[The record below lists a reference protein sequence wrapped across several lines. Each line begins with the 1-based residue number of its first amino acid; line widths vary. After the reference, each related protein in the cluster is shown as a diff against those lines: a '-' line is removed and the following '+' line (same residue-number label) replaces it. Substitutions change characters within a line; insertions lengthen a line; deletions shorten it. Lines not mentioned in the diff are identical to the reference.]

1 MSHNTLKSHYHR
13 ISLQP
18 NCYPTSTRIIERTIM
33 VHVLLVVVGQR
44 RAATEKVS
52 SSSTSALHMVSVRNE
67 DGIRLHIELEFGCG
81 GASSHSQLQGTT
93 SATHLSHKS
102 GTVCKEEDRVGTRF
116 GE

>member
-1 MSHNTLKSHYHR
+1 
-13 ISLQP
+13 
-18 NCYPTSTRIIERTIM
+18 M

-44 RAATEKVS
+44 RAATEKA

-67 DGIRLHIELEFGCG
+67 DGIRRHIELEFGCG

-116 GE
+116 RE